1 MITGYFSFF
10 FTLQSVVTTLAFPD
24 APFGPRNHYIFYTLA
39 LMTGNLTGRIYAL
52 ILVTINQDCGPYTRH
67 TWIFSSLL
75 AVILVFLVL
84 GSWYRFLASVWI
96 VLALMF
102 IVGLLLG
109 LMYTN
114 SYAMTGAGESIRAK
128 IELSRAFIYSGDS
141 IGILVAAVFGMRTE
155 PLLREHCMQ
164 ITTRGA
170 YCLTRNVNGMNS
182 TFSCLK

>member
-1 MITGYFSFF
+1 M
-10 FTLQSVVTTLAFPD
+10 
-24 APFGPRNHYIFYTLA
+24 
-39 LMTGNLTGRIYAL
+39 
-52 ILVTINQDCGPYTRH
+52 
-67 TWIFSSLL
+67 
-75 AVILVFLVL
+75 
-84 GSWYRFLASVWI
+84 
-96 VLALMF
+96 LALMF